1 MTSLQFDP
9 KSTALV
15 LIDLQRGIVERTLA
29 PHSVGDVVT
38 RAAQLAAAL
47 RSKGGTVVYVRV
59 DVTDV
64 LQLSVDAPTRD
75 PNAPPPLAS
84 ASEIVSESG
93 YQTGDLLITK
103 RQWGAFYGT
112 ELDQQLRR
120 RRIRTII
127 LGGVATNFGVESTA
141 RAAFDRG
148 YELIFI
154 EDAMTSVSAAAHA
167 FAVQNIFPRMGRVRT
182 QEEAMRALASG
193 WSISPEP

>member
-15 LIDLQRGIVERTLA
+15 LIDLQHGIVGRPLA
-29 PHSVGDVVT
+29 PHSAADVIA

-47 RSKGGTVVYVRV
+47 RAKGGTVAYVRV
-59 DVTDV
+59 DVAQV
-64 LQLSVDAPTRD
+64 LHLPVDAPTRD
-75 PNAPPPLAS
+75 PSAPPPPAI
-84 ASEIVSESG
+84 ASEIVPESG
-93 YQTGDLLITK
+93 YQPTDLLITK

-120 RRIRTII
+120 RRIRTIV

-148 YELIFI
+148 YELIFVD
-154 EDAMTSVSAAAHA
+154 DAMSSVSATAHE
-167 FAVQNIFPRMGRVRT
+167 FAVQNIFPRMGRVRKT
-182 QEEAMRALASG
+182 EQVLEALAH
-193 WSISPEP
+193 

>member
-15 LIDLQRGIVERTLA
+15 LIDPQHGIVGRPLA
-29 PHSVGDVVT
+29 PHSAADAIV

-47 RSKGGTVVYVRV
+47 RAKGGTVAYVRV
-59 DVTDV
+59 DVAQV
-64 LQLSVDAPTRD
+64 LHLPVDAPTRD
-75 PNAPPPLAS
+75 PSAPPPPAI
-84 ASEIVSESG
+84 ASEIVPESG
-93 YQTGDLLITK
+93 YQPTDRLITK

-120 RRIRTII
+120 RRIGTIV

-148 YELIFI
+148 YELIFV
-154 EDAMTSVSAAAHA
+154 EDAMSSVSAAAHE
-167 FAVQNIFPRMGRVRT
+167 FAVQNIFPRMGRVRKT
-182 QEEAMRALASG
+182 EQVLEPLAH
-193 WSISPEP
+193 

>member
-15 LIDLQRGIVERTLA
+15 LIDLQHGIVGRPLA
-29 PHSVGDVVT
+29 PHSAADAIA

-47 RSKGGTVVYVRV
+47 RAKGGTVAYVRV
-59 DVTDV
+59 DVAQV
-64 LQLSVDAPTRD
+64 LHLPVDAPTRD
-75 PNAPPPLAS
+75 PSAPPPPAI
-84 ASEIVSESG
+84 ASEIVPESG
-93 YQTGDLLITK
+93 RQPTDLLITK

-120 RRIRTII
+120 RRIRTIM

-148 YELIFI
+148 YELIFVD
-154 EDAMTSVSAAAHA
+154 DAMSSVSATAHE
-167 FAVQNIFPRMGRVRT
+167 FAVQNIFPRMGRVRKT
-182 QEEAMRALASG
+182 EQVLEALAH
-193 WSISPEP
+193 